1 MERNPTTY
9 AEWVV
14 LLNQIKEGT
23 CDSELLTRARNG
35 SYNNQTAA
43 MGRWIK
49 RFVDVVDTRVKTAH
63 QQFSLS
69 YSKANRNE
77 AAMVSSL
84 LTLRREYQ
92 FLIDVCGI
100 PSMPEKE
107 KQDFFKQIV
116 DIANKTQES
125 LERSASI
132 DLYGKYKSIVQQNGV
147 NKLRRPK
154 EDE

>member
-1 MERNPTTY
+1 MESNPTTY
-9 AEWVV
+9 AEWVA

-23 CDSELLTRARNG
+23 CDSELLTYARNG
-35 SYNNQTAA
+35 SYTNQTSALN
-43 MGRWIK
+43 RWLK
-49 RFVDVVDTRVKTAH
+49 RFVDVVDTRIKAAH

-69 YSKANRNE
+69 YSKANGHE

-92 FLIDVCGI
+92 YLIDICTI
-100 PSMPEKE
+100 PSMPEKD
-107 KQDFFKQIV
+107 KQGFFEQIV

-125 LERSASI
+125 LERNASI
-132 DLYGKYKSIVQQNGV
+132 DLYGKYKAIVQQNGV
-147 NKLRRPK
+147 NKLRRSE

>member
-49 RFVDVVDTRVKTAH
+49 RFVDVVDT
-63 QQFSLS
+63 L
-69 YSKANRNE
+69 
-77 AAMVSSL
+77 
-84 LTLRREYQ
+84 
-92 FLIDVCGI
+92 DV
-100 PSMPEKE
+100 M
-107 KQDFFKQIV
+107 
-116 DIANKTQES
+116 
-125 LERSASI
+125 
-132 DLYGKYKSIVQQNGV
+132 
-147 NKLRRPK
+147 
-154 EDE
+154 